1 MPAGGALQQQG
12 WHHRGGALD
21 WPAGL
26 VQARPAIPGRQRLL
40 LQGATEG
47 ASAAASEGT
56 PGTTTGS
63 VTLLVELRLYGAT
76 LVPFLDQQRTDFVSA
91 VQAYFGSQVVSGVTI
106 VSADE
111 FALLTPSPSPPSRR
125 LLVGAPGALA
135 QHPTYGLSL
144 LLCAS
149 NMP

>member
-12 WHHRGGALD
+12 WQHRGGAVD

-26 VQARPAIPGRQRLL
+26 VQAPPATPGRQRLL
-40 LQGATEG
+40 LQAVTEG
-47 ASAAASEGT
+47 TSAAASEGT

-63 VTLLVELRLYGAT
+63 VTLLVELRLYGNS

-125 LLVGAPGALA
+125 LLVGPAGGVLRR
-135 QHPTYGLSL
+135 PTYGLSL
-144 LLCAS
+144 HLHACNTL
-149 NMP
+149 